1 MRAEPRRRRSP
12 ALLLRLVAAAA
23 ILSLTVIPAWSLTH
37 LDLDGLASGDFVS
50 APKLGLSAV
59 HL

>member
-1 MRAEPRRRRSP
+1 VF
-12 ALLLRLVAAAA
+12 LLRLAAAAA
-23 ILSLTVIPAWSLTH
+23 ILSLSH
-37 LDLDGLASGDFVS
+37 LDLDGLASADLLS